1 MFDTI
6 VNPSSGIPRQRWTTT
21 AMSAAGHVAVMIA
34 LVLSTIYATGVLPV
48 PREVITFVSVAPP
61 PPPPPPPPAVT
72 EPDRSGEAVCR
83 QEDGSVADRRR

>member
-34 LVLSTIYATGVLPV
+34 LVLSTIT
-48 PREVITFVSVAPP
+48 R
-61 PPPPPPPPAVT
+61 PAC
-72 EPDRSGEAVCR
+72 CR
-83 QEDGSVADRRR
+83 CRAK